1 MLGSKD
7 REMASDNIL
16 REPTRSHAPL
26 GGLEHLAFLGL
37 FPSFIKLRVGHVDWS
52 VSAPSPALTFQ
63 ERKFRIWR
71 LGIDRFESY
80 SLAM

>member
-1 MLGSKD
+1 MLGFKD
-7 REMASDNIL
+7 REMISDNIL

-26 GGLEHLAFLGL
+26 GDLEHPAFLG
-37 FPSFIKLRVGHVDWS
+37 FSPFIKLRVGHVDWS

-63 ERKFRIWR
+63 ERMFRIWL

-80 SLAM
+80 LLAM

>member
-1 MLGSKD
+1 MI
-7 REMASDNIL
+7 SDNIL

-26 GGLEHLAFLGL
+26 GDLKHLAFLGL
-37 FPSFIKLRVGHVDWS
+37 SPSFIKLRVGQVDWS